1 MNKLNVANQKE
12 IQKLLFQVIKTFNL
26 KLSKDLDIE
35 YIKHMDKGFIIEK
48 NDQTIKVYYSKRHQ
62 IFHSFSYILMNQDQD
77 QYTYQMKP
85 KMDHIGVMI
94 DAARNAVPTIKT
106 LESYIM
112 MLSMFGYN
120 YLEIYVEDVMEIDF
134 EPLVG
139 YMRGRYSKKDM
150 RALDMFA
157 LDYGIEIIPCV
168 QTLAHLERI
177 FEHDKYNQIRDIE
190 DILLVEEEKTYEF
203 LDHMIQTCRNTFKS
217 DKINIGMD
225 EAFRLGLGAY
235 LAKHG
240 YQSKTEIMLKHLEH
254 IEKLI
259 KKQGYHAMMWAD
271 MFFQMSGGNYHLDD
285 IEITNEIIEKVPKDI
300 TLIFWEYYETTYE
313 AYDKKFK
320 QIKRMTNDYAF
331 AGGAWKWIG
340 FTPLNRFSIKA
351 LEQSIKASLDHHVND
366 FLLTAWGDDG
376 AEASIFSILPTLV
389 YISASLYDIKDRKL
403 YMDGL
408 MKLLTNYTFDEFMT
422 IDSLNELYDKI
433 EMKNPSKY
441 LLFDDLLMSRLDY
454 QILPEF
460 SLIYANK
467 AIEIKKLS
475 ERNSNFNYMFKT
487 QHKLSEVL
495 SLKSKLSLEIF
506 DAYHKDNDDTLKSS
520 VKSLSDLID
529 LTQNFYDTFKYQWQQ
544 EHKGFGFE
552 VQNYRIGGLIQQLKY
567 IKEILQSYL
576 DHDIDHIEQLDE
588 RISSKQKE
596 KTIAYNSFIKTVT
609 YGKM

>member
-1 MNKLNVANQKE
+1 
-12 IQKLLFQVIKTFNL
+12 
-26 KLSKDLDIE
+26 
-35 YIKHMDKGFIIEK
+35 
-48 NDQTIKVYYSKRHQ
+48 
-62 IFHSFSYILMNQDQD
+62 
-77 QYTYQMKP
+77 
-85 KMDHIGVMI
+85 
-94 DAARNAVPTIKT
+94 
-106 LESYIM
+106 
-112 MLSMFGYN
+112 
-120 YLEIYVEDVMEIDF
+120 
-134 EPLVG
+134 
-139 YMRGRYSKKDM
+139 
-150 RALDMFA
+150 
-157 LDYGIEIIPCV
+157 
-168 QTLAHLERI
+168 
-177 FEHDKYNQIRDIE
+177 
-190 DILLVEEEKTYEF
+190 
-203 LDHMIQTCRNTFKS
+203 
-217 DKINIGMD
+217 
-225 EAFRLGLGAY
+225 
-235 LAKHG
+235 
-240 YQSKTEIMLKHLEH
+240 
-254 IEKLI
+254 
-259 KKQGYHAMMWAD
+259 MMWAD

-389 YISASLYDIKDRKL
+389 YISASLYDIKDHKL

-588 RISSKQKE
+588 RISSKQKR
-596 KTIAYNSFIKTVT
+596 KNYSL
-609 YGKM
+609 